1 MGEDNKV
8 DFLSCRIASIVT
20 LLLSVIIN
28 LIVIAITALKIR
40 EGLRGKMFFVS
51 LCLIDML
58 YAIIVM
64 SSMIKVS
71 SSTTYEEHV
80 SSLQT
85 TAIIHSILLT
95 ASFTQESHLW
105 MIAYERFY
113 AAKHPLRYREVF
125 TKRRKYRMLIA
136 IWLLP
141 LLLGTTVVFISYMT
155 RYRRLVPISLASAL
169 VVTAAAMAYMY
180 FKIFQFRR
188 RVQNQVTSGPAGSNR
203 KKENEKRLVKIS
215 LKILLT
221 YIILNL
227 PITIFLFL
235 ADIQHTPCNTALNV
249 GTNVSVAVAALNL
262 GCDPMIY
269 LSHLRWRRLN
279 QKASCSGN
287 RLEAATN

>member
-1 MGEDNKV
+1 MGNDNKV
-8 DFLSCRIASIVT
+8 DFFSCRIASIVT

-28 LIVIAITALKIR
+28 ALIIFITTLKNR
-40 EGLRGKMFFVS
+40 ERLRGKMFFVS

-58 YAIIVM
+58 YAIIIM

-71 SSTTYEEHV
+71 SSTGYKEHV
-80 SSLQT
+80 TSLQT
-85 TAIIHSILLT
+85 TAIMHSIILI

-125 TKRRKYRMLIA
+125 TKRRKCRMLIA

-141 LLLGTTVVFISYMT
+141 LLLGSTVVFISYMT
-155 RYRRLVPISLASAL
+155 SYHRLVPISIAFVL
-169 VVTAAAMAYMY
+169 VVTAAAMVYMY

-188 RVQNQVTSGPAGSNR
+188 RVQNQVPSGFAGSSR

-215 LKILLT
+215 LKIVLT

-235 ADIQHTPCNTALNV
+235 ADIQNTPCDTALNV
-249 GTNVSVAVAALNL
+249 GTNVSVAFAALNL
-262 GCDPMIY
+262 GIDPMIY
-269 LSHLRWRRLN
+269 FSHVRWRRRN
-279 QKASCSGN
+279 QEVNSSDN
-287 RLEAATN
+287 RMEETTI